1 MIRCLLTW
9 KKVGKNDIKE
19 KMEKGAS
26 RAPMKVKLIVFKG
39 KYRFL
44 ILTIIALLLPSLVI
58 ASVII
63 SNTYPISIG
72 QEPPLVYL
80 TTGPN
85 YQNYN
90 NSGQFQ
96 ATVNG
101 VPPNIWS
108 GTTIYINWTILYL
121 LSNGK
126 LLFVLQI
133 NNTLNTAVSL
143 WINGSLPG
151 SIIGSITMY
160 YKNSPNGNLGT
171 QWVSG
176 QKIVINKNKN
186 LYLSFVVPWYS
197 SGNGSLTFTY
207 VLASGVIVTYN
218 YSVSAN
224 PFQIFSKKI

>member
-151 SIIGSITMY
+151 SITMY
-160 YKNSPNGNLGT
+160 YNTNNKKLGT

-176 QKIVINKNKN
+176 QKITINKNKN
-186 LYLSFVVPWYS
+186 LYLSFVVPVS
-197 SGNGSLTFTY
+197 SGTGSLSFTY
-207 VLASGVIVTYN
+207 VLGPGVIITYN
-218 YSVSAN
+218 YPVSVN
-224 PFQIFSKKI
+224 LFY

>member
-1 MIRCLLTW
+1 M
-9 KKVGKNDIKE
+9 
-19 KMEKGAS
+19 
-26 RAPMKVKLIVFKG
+26 KLIVFKG

-63 SNTYPISIG
+63 SNTYSISIG

-90 NSGQFQ
+90 SLGQFQ
-96 ATVNG
+96 ATLNG

-108 GTTIYINWTILYL
+108 GTTIYINRTILYNIFL
-121 LSNGK
+121 NGT
-126 LLFVLQI
+126 LTYILQI

-151 SIIGSITMY
+151 SITMY
-160 YKNSPNGNLGT
+160 Y
-171 QWVSG
+171 
-176 QKIVINKNKN
+176 
-186 LYLSFVVPWYS
+186 
-197 SGNGSLTFTY
+197 
-207 VLASGVIVTYN
+207 
-218 YSVSAN
+218 
-224 PFQIFSKKI
+224 

>member
-1 MIRCLLTW
+1 M
-9 KKVGKNDIKE
+9 
-19 KMEKGAS
+19 
-26 RAPMKVKLIVFKG
+26 KLIVFKG

-63 SNTYPISIG
+63 SNTYSISIG

-96 ATVNG
+96 VTVRG
-101 VPPNIWS
+101 SPPNIWS

-121 LSNGK
+121 LSSGK
-126 LLFVLQI
+126 LPFVLQI
-133 NNTLNTAVSL
+133 NNTLNNAVSL

-151 SIIGSITMY
+151 SITMY
-160 YKNSPNGNLGT
+160 YKNSPNSNNLGT

-186 LYLSFVVPWYS
+186 LYLSFVVPWGA
-197 SGNGSLTFTY
+197 SGNGSLAFTY
-207 VLASGVIVTYN
+207 VLAPGVIITYN

-224 PFQIFSKKI
+224 LF